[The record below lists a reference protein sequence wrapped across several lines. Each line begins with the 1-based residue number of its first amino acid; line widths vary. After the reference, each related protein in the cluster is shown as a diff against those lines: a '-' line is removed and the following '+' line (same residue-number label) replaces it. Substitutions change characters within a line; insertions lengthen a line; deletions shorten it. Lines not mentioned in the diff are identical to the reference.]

1 MNKRKAT
8 GALGAMLASN
18 DSKGFE
24 RTRNRMLLAMKIETV
39 MREKGLSQKQFAIL
53 MGKTESEI
61 SEWLSGNRNFTVDTL
76 TDIEQELGIKL
87 LDTYFYHTKQVPMQ
101 IVCKLRASASQTIE
115 LSSTSPVI
123 SLGENVSAEKELLMV
138 G

>member
-1 MNKRKAT
+1 MNKRKVT

-24 RTRNRMLLAMKIETV
+24 KTRNRMLLAMKIETV
-39 MREKGLSQKQFAIL
+39 MREKGLSQKQFAML

-87 LDTYFYHTKQVPMQ
+87 LNTYFYHTKQVPMQ
-101 IVCKLRASASQTIE
+101 IVCKLGTSTSQTIE

-123 SLGENVSAEKELLMV
+123 NMGENMPAGKDFLMV

>member
-1 MNKRKAT
+1 
-8 GALGAMLASN
+8 MLASN

-87 LDTYFYHTKQVPMQ
+87 FNTYFYHTKQVPMQ
-101 IVCKLRASASQTIE
+101 IVCKLGANTSQTIE
-115 LSSTSPVI
+115 LSSTSPMI
-123 SLGENVSAEKELLMV
+123 NMGENIPAGKDFLMV